1 MKSFKIPMTIDE
13 FELGEFPF
21 GWKEEY
27 CDGFAYITP
36 RDHGILMKMPVEK
49 RKVKTFV
56 EILPVSEANSAE
68 LSELFFDSFS
78 ESVEFCDI
86 SEDQMRKRALKNID
100 NFFKNKRGIAW
111 LELSRIA
118 VLPEEKNKLVGACLI
133 SKYKYGFKN
142 EILFVRPKQQNKGIG
157 TALVSN
163 VLNDLSKIGEK
174 TFWSERHI
182 CNEQSAAWHAKF
194 GFVEEPDMMTARF
207 RRSYLRR
214 EVWRNESLGN
224 SQKLEKL
231 NFLLEKA
238 EAEVGKLKIIEKED
252 FDAAWLRWKYDY

>member
-1 MKSFKIPMTIDE
+1 
-13 FELGEFPF
+13 
-21 GWKEEY
+21 
-27 CDGFAYITP
+27 
-36 RDHGILMKMPVEK
+36 MPVEK
-49 RKVKTFV
+49 RSF
-56 EILPVSEANSAE
+56 ESFAGIFPVSKTTLAE
-68 LSELFFDSFS
+68 LSELFFDSFI

-86 SEDQMRKRALKNID
+86 SEDKMRKRSVKNID
-100 NFFKNKRGIAW
+100 NFFKNKRGIAS

-118 VLPEEKNKLVGACLI
+118 VLSGEKNRLVGACLI
-133 SKYKYGFKN
+133 SRYEYGFKN
-142 EILFVRPKQQNKGIG
+142 EILFVRPKYQNRGIG

-163 VLNDLSKIGEK
+163 VLIDLSKMGEE

-194 GFVEEPDMMTARF
+194 GFIEEPDIMTARF

-224 SQKLEKL
+224 LQKLEELK
-231 NFLLEKA
+231 FLLEKA
-238 EAEVGKLKIIEKED
+238 EAEVERLKVIEKED